1 MGRAVADSAR
11 SPQQPQFRQ
20 VQGLQRQPPVLQ
32 VQAGWAFSVLVIV
45 FSFDLPCGE
54 SAFSF
59 RTVVR
64 SQAMNV
70 ASPKNSAM
78 TITRLGAAAG
88 VGVET
93 VRYYQR
99 RGLLAVPA
107 STGAV
112 RRYGAEDVRRLR
124 FIRRAQAAGFT
135 LEEIGELLALDR
147 TQNRARVRELA
158 AERISA
164 LDARIAE
171 LEASRA
177 TLERLRA
184 TCASGKRG
192 PCPILE
198 AFDGA

>member
-1 MGRAVADSAR
+1 M
-11 SPQQPQFRQ
+11 
-20 VQGLQRQPPVLQ
+20 
-32 VQAGWAFSVLVIV
+32 
-45 FSFDLPCGE
+45 
-54 SAFSF
+54 
-59 RTVVR
+59 
-64 SQAMNV
+64 
-70 ASPKNSAM
+70 KNPM
-78 TITRLGAAAG
+78 TIARLGSAAG

-99 RGLLAVPA
+99 RGLLAVPPA
-107 STGAV
+107 AGGV

-147 TQNRARVRELA
+147 TGGRARVRELA
-158 AERISA
+158 ASRLAA

-177 TLERLRA
+177 ALERLRSA
-184 TCASGKRG
+184 CASGRRG

-198 AFDGA
+198 AFDPA